1 MVLSSQKGQFEPYH
15 KLRSMWTLSL
25 KAPSPPISSKLPLRA
40 DYLVAYDMKIDNA
53 EFIELLR
60 QLREGLDRIGL
71 RHRVEDAVRRY
82 AIADAIGAPDIDDG
96 FGDFERQP
104 RAIFDPAAIDV
115 GAFVAAVAGE
125 LIEQIAVRAV
135 QLDAVK
141 AGPVGILGAS
151 AELLDDARKL
161 GERQRP
167 RRHQKCLSRIS
178 ARLQAASHFRP
189 HIDIQSP
196 IGPG

>member
-1 MVLSSQKGQFEPYH
+1 
-15 KLRSMWTLSL
+15 
-25 KAPSPPISSKLPLRA
+25 
-40 DYLVAYDMKIDNA
+40 MKIDNA

-135 QLDAVK
+135 QLDAIE
-141 AGPVGILGAS
+141 AGSLGILGIS
-151 AELLDDARKL
+151 AELFDDAWKL
-161 GERQRP
+161 GKRQGPQGHHLLRIFGGEHLSLC
-167 RRHQKCLSRIS
+167 RCCRWFDQKR
-178 ARLQAASHFRP
+178 AAVEIRMRNASNMP
-189 HIDIQSP
+189 
-196 IGPG
+196 